1 MRIVR
6 LASVVPLLL
15 LGSAANSLAQEA
27 GDVGLSMGYPSNVAF
42 IWHVTDRVAIR
53 PEISFAWS
61 SLETEIDTPIE
72 GGELKSDTFTTS
84 FGVSGLFYFGTT
96 DRLRPYV
103 APRFVYSRASIDSEA
118 PFTPDIDSTDDGY
131 QFSGSF
137 GAQYGI
143 SDRFGVFGEVGV
155 AYSSMSSQFGSSPLV
170 IERETRSFGTRT
182 AVGVTFYF

>member
-6 LASVVPLLL
+6 LASVVALLL
-15 LGSAANSLAQEA
+15 LGSATNALAQEA

-84 FGVSGLFYFGTT
+84 FGVSGLFYLGTS
-96 DRLRPYV
+96 DRLRTYV
-103 APRFVYSRASIDSEA
+103 TPRFVYSRASVESEA
-118 PFTPDIDSTDDGY
+118 PFTPDLDSTDDGF

-143 SDRFGVFGEVGV
+143 SDRFGVFGEVGI
-155 AYSSMSSQFGSSPLV
+155 AYSSMSLQLGLPIDV
-170 IERETRSFGTRT
+170 ERETRAFGTRT